1 MPLVPLP
8 DELGERTV
16 PELLDAAATTR
27 AAHTALIAPGLGQP
41 EASLSYAE
49 LSSLS
54 GRLASFLSDRGVGKG
69 DRVAILLDQ
78 TETLEAHLT
87 YHASHKLGAI
97 NVPLNTRYVERE
109 LEFVLRFSDPAAVV
123 FSGRSAGV
131 LGQLGSAIDSAT
143 LVEAAREPSLGERFG
158 DALEGPDLTHRV
170 PVEEHEDA
178 DWVFTSGTTGNPKAV
193 ALTHANSVACGHESV
208 HLWGLDSDSVYQ
220 SFAPFF
226 TSTGCHTN
234 LLPCLATSCTY
245 VVEPEFH
252 TRETVRR
259 IRRHGT
265 TSIFL
270 VSGVIQLIL
279 DRVGSDELDAEIGE
293 SVLRRIA
300 YGGQPMAA
308 PFYRRVESV
317 FGERYGL
324 ELVHLWGLTEGGTCG
339 TLLPP
344 DLHRDGVEKAGR
356 YGLSIGNGGW
366 NDWIR
371 VRVAGDDDSDAGA
384 GEVGEICVRAPSVM
398 DRYVDEEQASAEALR
413 GDWLHTGDMGVLD
426 DDGFLYFVDR
436 RKQMIRRGGLNI
448 SSAEVEGVVAQH
460 PAVAE
465 VAVVPKP
472 NPILEQEVKAVVVP
486 RDGMETSAEEI
497 IEHCR
502 GLLADY
508 KVPVEVQFIEELPRN
523 AMGRVVKG
531 ALTGEG
537 SALQD

>member
-8 DELGERTV
+8 DELAERTV
-16 PELLDAAATTR
+16 PELLDAAAGER
-27 AAHTALIAPGLGQP
+27 GSHTALIAPGLGTP
-41 EASLSYAE
+41 ESSLSYAE
-49 LSSLS
+49 LASRSA
-54 GRLASFLSDRGVGKG
+54 RLAAHLADRGVGKG

-109 LEFVLRFSDPAAVV
+109 LDYVLRFTDPAAVV
-123 FSGRSAGV
+123 FSGRSAGL
-131 LGQLGSAIDSAT
+131 LGHLDRAIDSAA
-143 LVEAAREPSLGERFG
+143 LVEASPAPSLGERFS
-158 DALEGPDLTHRV
+158 DALEGPELPQRV
-170 PVEEHEDA
+170 AVSEHDDA

-193 ALTHANSVACGHESV
+193 ALTHANSVGCGHEAV
-208 HLWGLDSDSVYQ
+208 HLWGLDSGSVYQ

-234 LLPCLATSCTY
+234 LLPCLVTRCTY
-245 VVEPEFH
+245 VVEPEFDA
-252 TRETVRR
+252 TETIRR

-279 DRVGSDELDAEIGE
+279 DRIEGEELDAQVGE
-293 SVLRRIA
+293 SELRRIA

-308 PFYRRVESV
+308 PFYGRVESV
-317 FGERYGL
+317 FGQRYGV

-344 DLHRDGVEKAGR
+344 DLHRDGVEKAGKH
-356 YGLSIGNGGW
+356 GLSIGDRGW
-366 NDWIR
+366 NDWIQFKLL
-371 VRVAGDDDSDAGA
+371 GDDDSEAGV
-384 GEVGEICVRAPSVM
+384 GEIGEICVRAPSVM
-398 DRYVDEEQASAEALR
+398 DRYVDEEEASAEALR
-413 GDWLHTGDMGVLD
+413 RDWLHTGDMGVLD
-426 DDGFLYFVDR
+426 ADGFLYFVDR

-472 NPILEQEVKAVVVP
+472 NPILEEEVKAVVVT
-486 RDGMETSAEEI
+486 RDEIETSAEEI

-508 KVPVEVQFIEELPRN
+508 KVPVEVQFIEQLPRN
-523 AMGRVVKG
+523 AMGRVIKG
-531 ALTGEG
+531 ALTGAG